1 MSGVW
6 IFFGV
11 LALVACETFLI
22 AFVLKAT
29 IGRTFL
35 TLAEKYPH
43 VEPGPD
49 AVERKFQSFKFGVIN
64 AGLSVHVAVDS
75 NYLHLRPARVLRWVG
90 AREVSVPWD
99 AIDLGAKRGRSRRAA
114 IGSMKMIGPAWAL
127 DLAEPDAG

>member
-29 IGRTFL
+29 IGRAFS
-35 TLAEKYPH
+35 TLAEKYPP
-43 VEPGPD
+43 VEPGAD
-49 AVERKFQSFKFGVIN
+49 AVERKFQSFKFGAIN

-75 NYLHLRPARVLRWVG
+75 DYLHLRPARVLWWVG
-90 AREVSVPWD
+90 AREISVPWD
-99 AIDLGAKRGRSRRAA
+99 VIDLGAKRGYSRRAT
-114 IGSMKMIGPAWAL
+114 IGSLKMIGPAWAL
-127 DLAEPDAG
+127 DLAEPDTS